1 LSIKNNEVSKGLY
14 FKRSNLEKTRIV
26 GFNRSN
32 VHSRILDEKKF
43 NDKSKSSS
51 LALALHI
58 VGNPAIIYKYD
69 VYTLLLHVYGGKTDK
84 TMQVDNS
91 VICLM
96 IDSFMIC
103 VCITK

>member
-1 LSIKNNEVSKGLY
+1 MSIQEYWMRKIFLN
-14 FKRSNLEKTRIV
+14 TI
-26 GFNRSN
+26 
-32 VHSRILDEKKF
+32 KF

-91 VICLM
+91 VIYLM
-96 IDSFMIC
+96 IDSYIDSFMIC